1 MVELR
6 SPKPSVGGSIPS
18 WPALFGVF
26 NAKIQ
31 QYIKEVIQEMKK
43 VTWPTWEELKG
54 STLVVILFS
63 IIMGFYIA
71 GLDFGLSWIVEKF
84 LGRG

>member
-1 MVELR
+1 MQ
-6 SPKPSVGGSIPS
+6 
-18 WPALFGVF
+18 
-26 NAKIQ
+26 KIQ

>member
-1 MVELR
+1 MR
-6 SPKPSVGGSIPS
+6 
-18 WPALFGVF
+18 
-26 NAKIQ
+26 
-31 QYIKEVIQEMKK
+31 K

>member
-1 MVELR
+1 MQ
-6 SPKPSVGGSIPS
+6 
-18 WPALFGVF
+18 
-26 NAKIQ
+26 KIQ

-54 STLVVILFS
+54 STLVVMLFS
-63 IIMGFYIA
+63 VIMGCYIA
-71 GLDFGLSWIVEKF
+71 AIDLGLSFIVDKL

>member
-1 MVELR
+1 MQ
-6 SPKPSVGGSIPS
+6 
-18 WPALFGVF
+18 
-26 NAKIQ
+26 KIQ

-54 STLVVILFS
+54 STMVVILFS
-63 IIMGFYIA
+63 VVMGCYIA
-71 GLDFGLSWIVEKF
+71 GLDVCFSFLVEKF